1 MHGYRQ
7 NVKNEKILNK
17 PYEYMI
23 MDKLTLIA
31 SSIQLWLRTGGD
43 KGGAIYLTDALG
55 FCGLLIIYIIANGAA
70 IPTPV

>member
-1 MHGYRQ
+1 
-7 NVKNEKILNK
+7 
-17 PYEYMI
+17 